1 MDLCK
6 RQSPIQIITANTVTS
21 GDLKPLNLVKGWTDP
36 VSGTY
41 ENSGHTVTFRP
52 NASSVTTL
60 QTHTGEYVFD
70 NFHYHWGEKAGCGS
84 EHLVDGKQYDLE
96 IHFVFKKVN
105 NTNPNA
111 GDAISVL
118 GIFGEID
125 NSAEIS
131 GIWNQVSPTKV
142 LPYNSVEEI
151 NDVIYSDLLPNSC
164 DYFHYEGSLTTPG
177 YDEVVQWFVLRELI
191 QVPALYFDQ
200 LRDTQDAHG
209 DKIAKNYRELQDL
222 SGRVVKK
229 LELPNKE
236 DERRTQ

>member
-1 MDLCK
+1 M
-6 RQSPIQIITANTVTS
+6 TANTVKS
-21 GDLKPLNLVKGWTDP
+21 DYLKPLNFNKGWTEP
-36 VSGTY
+36 MSGTLDNLGY
-41 ENSGHTVTFRP
+41 TVTFRP
-52 NASSVTTL
+52 KTSSMTTL

-118 GIFGEID
+118 GIFGQID
-125 NSAEIS
+125 HSAEMR
-131 GIWNQVSPTKV
+131 GIWKQVTPTKV

-151 NDVIYSDLLPNSC
+151 NDVIYSDLLPTSR

-177 YDEVVQWFVLRELI
+177 YDEVVQWFVLSELI

-200 LRDTQDAHG
+200 LREIQDAQG
-209 DKIAKNYRELQDL
+209 KKITHNYRELQDL
-222 SGRVVKK
+222 NGRVVKR
-229 LELPNKE
+229 LELSNKKE
-236 DERRTQ
+236 EMRTQ

>member
-1 MDLCK
+1 M
-6 RQSPIQIITANTVTS
+6 
-21 GDLKPLNLVKGWTDP
+21 
-36 VSGTY
+36 SGTLDNLGY
-41 ENSGHTVTFRP
+41 TVTFRP
-52 NASSVTTL
+52 KASSVTTL

-118 GIFGEID
+118 GVFGESD

-131 GIWNQVSPTKV
+131 GIWKQVTPTKV
-142 LPYNSVEEI
+142 LPYNSVEKI
-151 NDVIYSDLLPNSC
+151 NGIIYSDLLPNSR

-177 YDEVVQWFVLRELI
+177 YDEVVQWFVLREPI
-191 QVPALYFDQ
+191 RVPALYFDQ
-200 LRDTQDAHG
+200 LRDIQDAQDH
-209 DKIAKNYRELQDL
+209 KISKNYRELQDL
-222 SGRVVKK
+222 SGRVVKR
-229 LELPNKE
+229 LESTNKE
-236 DERRTQ
+236 DKRGTQ

>member
-1 MDLCK
+1 MDQCK

-21 GDLKPLNLVKGWTDP
+21 RDLKPLNLVKGWAEP

-84 EHLVDGKQYDLE
+84 EHWVDGKQYDME
-96 IHFVFKKVN
+96 IHLVFKKVN

-118 GIFGEID
+118 GIFGEVS
-125 NSAEIS
+125 NSAEIT
-131 GIWNQVSPTKV
+131 GLWEQVAPMQV
-142 LPYNSVEEI
+142 QQCGLVEKI
-151 NDVIYSDLLPNSC
+151 NGVFYSDFLPPC
-164 DYFHYEGSLTTPG
+164 RDYFHYEGSLTTPG
-177 YDEVVQWFVLRELI
+177 YDEVVQWFVLQEPI
-191 QVPALYFDQ
+191 GVPALYLDQ
-200 LRDTQDAHG
+200 LRSIQDSQG
-209 DKIAKNYRELQDL
+209 KKITHNYRELQNL
-222 SGRVVKK
+222 NGRCVHKC
-229 LELPNKE
+229 
-236 DERRTQ
+236 